1 MNMLNITLKGG
12 VVKEFEAGTTVLE
25 VAKSLGGGFYKQ
37 VTCGMVDGEIVDLR
51 YPLEK
56 DCELILCS
64 FEEEAGKKG
73 LLAYRHPCDGPGCA
87 AALSRGQICHRP
99 GH

>member
-25 VAKSLGGGFYKQ
+25 VAKSLRWFMQLG
-37 VTCGMVDGEIVDLR
+37 GMVDGEIVDLR

-56 DCELILCS
+56 I
-64 FEEEAGKKG
+64 AN
-73 LLAYRHPCDGPGCA
+73 
-87 AALSRGQICHRP
+87 
-99 GH
+99 